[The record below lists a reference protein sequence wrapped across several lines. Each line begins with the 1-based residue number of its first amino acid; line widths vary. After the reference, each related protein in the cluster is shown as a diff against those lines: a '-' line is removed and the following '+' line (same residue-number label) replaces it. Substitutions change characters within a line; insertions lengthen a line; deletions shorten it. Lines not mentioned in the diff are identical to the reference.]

1 MRLEHEHAPVLYSN
15 ANDASTL
22 ITAGG
27 VDSIGLMQMT
37 QQIAQATGVSEKML
51 EERMPAESV
60 KNATVAGICDLFA
73 EVAAEVAAKQAIEI
87 EKNAAALLQAEK
99 ARQLPV
105 QREKVAKIM
114 SLSGLLVRRVR
125 IQQLAV
131 M

>member
-1 MRLEHEHAPVLYSN
+1 MVGCIN
-15 ANDASTL
+15 ACGRRKRSMGA
-22 ITAGG
+22 A
-27 VDSIGLMQMT
+27 
-37 QQIAQATGVSEKML
+37 
-51 EERMPAESV
+51 
-60 KNATVAGICDLFA
+60 ICKCLDQ
-73 EVAAEVAAKQAIEI
+73 EG
-87 EKNAAALLQAEK
+87 ALLQEEK